1 MLDRQERTALALADE
16 RQEGVE
22 QALVEDR
29 VDGRVD
35 GVAVPL
41 EGVRQATWPVH
52 TLGEQHAQPGVGEQR
67 RGRRAAGAATDHD
80 NVVVVP
86 LYLGHSLT
94 SVVENMRD
102 QPMMRRSV
110 ITPLATS
117 ATYRSVMIRVPIVIH
132 ANSM

>member
-41 EGVRQATWPVH
+41 EGVRQPPRPVEALH
-52 TLGEQHAQPGVGEQR
+52 QQHAQPGVREK
-67 RGRRAAGAATDHD
+67 GRSGRAPRAAADHHHVVALIALEAQRLSGHHHRLPATATAR
-80 NVVVVP
+80 P
-86 LYLGHSLT
+86 SPRT
-94 SVVENMRD
+94 SR
-102 QPMMRRSV
+102 
-110 ITPLATS
+110 
-117 ATYRSVMIRVPIVIH
+117 
-132 ANSM
+132 